1 MENVT
6 KVECTIFPDNPH
18 QCDVVIAVRRTTG
31 ALSLVG
37 CFFMIVVIWLF
48 KKYTNF
54 QLKKK
59 NFIAA
64 FFVSIAYL
72 MGGLV
77 PDGATCH
84 FQAWFLQFF
93 DFSVLLWVACITF
106 NLFMNVVRRTTT
118 EKFEWLYHVF
128 CWGVSLVLSLLPFIN
143 DHYGP
148 AGAWCWIESDVG
160 WRVGIYYGPLFVILI
175 GLVITYLYIVYSL
188 YRKASSW
195 QGTYDPDTERQKQM
209 LKEDIKPLTAYPFV
223 YIAVS
228 IFPLINR
235 IQNAVAP
242 NSPVFALVVLQAL
255 SSPLQGAV
263 NAVVYG
269 LDRETFSRLTPSQLK
284 IAIQRKFQR
293 EEGIQEYTPNYDMAQ
308 SIEHAEDHG
317 TDHQEY

>member
-1 MENVT
+1 
-6 KVECTIFPDNPH
+6 
-18 QCDVVIAVRRTTG
+18 
-31 ALSLVG
+31 
-37 CFFMIVVIWLF
+37 
-48 KKYTNF
+48 
-54 QLKKK
+54 
-59 NFIAA
+59 
-64 FFVSIAYL
+64 

-148 AGAWCWIESDVG
+148 AGAWCWIESDIG

-242 NSPVFALVVLQAL
+242 DSPVFALVVLQAL

-269 LDRETFSRLTPSQLK
+269 LDRETFSRLTPSQIK

-293 EEGIQEYTPNYDMAQ
+293 NEGIQEYTPNYDMAQ

-317 TDHQEY
+317 PEHQDY